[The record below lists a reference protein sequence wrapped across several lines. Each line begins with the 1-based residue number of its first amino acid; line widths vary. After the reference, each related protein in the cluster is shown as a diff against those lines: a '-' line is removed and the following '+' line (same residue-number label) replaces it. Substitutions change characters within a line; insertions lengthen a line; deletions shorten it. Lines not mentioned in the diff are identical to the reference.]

1 MRSVRHLPLATV
13 IVGTLAVVAYSS
25 SSADASTYT
34 AARAYRLAAGAV
46 TAVADTGADAKA
58 AELNASVDRALADL
72 YQKVPGSKDL
82 ARKAKGV
89 LVFPTVYKGGVGVG
103 GEYGKGALRVK
114 GKTVDYYQTLT
125 ASFGFQLGGQA
136 KSMVFMFMTDQALKD
151 FRSSAGWQVGGTAS
165 VALVTL
171 GADAKIDAATLTK
184 PVLAFVYGNK
194 GLMYDVSVEG
204 TKVSK
209 ITL

>member
-1 MRSVRHLPLATV
+1 MRYVHHFPIATV
-13 IVGTLAVVAYSS
+13 IIAILAVAGCSS
-25 SSADASTYT
+25 PSTDSSTQAS
-34 AARAYRLAAGAV
+34 AAGSG
-46 TAVADTGADAKA
+46 TTTSDTGASAKA
-58 AELNASVDRALADL
+58 TEMNASVDRALADL
-72 YQKVPGSKDL
+72 YEKVPGSQDL
-82 ARKAKGV
+82 AQKAKGI
-89 LVFPTVYKGGVGVG
+89 LVFPTVYKGGAGIG

-114 GKTVDYYQTLT
+114 GQTVDYYQTLT

-136 KSMVFMFMTDQALKD
+136 KSMVFMFMTDPALQD

-171 GADAKIDAATLTK
+171 GASGKIDAATLTK
-184 PVLAFVYGNK
+184 PVLAFVYGNT